1 LGFLKSI
8 ACVLLVCKA
17 VDKIRIRIFFGSFGV
32 NNVDLNELVVASFK
46 LTNNFAGLFT
56 SGLGPDMALG
66 QPVVP
71 R

>member
-1 LGFLKSI
+1 VGFLKSI
-8 ACVLLVCKA
+8 ACVLLVCKT
-17 VDKIRIRIFFGSFGV
+17 VDKIRITIFFGSFGV
-32 NNVDLNELVVASFK
+32 NNVGLNELVVSSFK

-71 R
+71 H